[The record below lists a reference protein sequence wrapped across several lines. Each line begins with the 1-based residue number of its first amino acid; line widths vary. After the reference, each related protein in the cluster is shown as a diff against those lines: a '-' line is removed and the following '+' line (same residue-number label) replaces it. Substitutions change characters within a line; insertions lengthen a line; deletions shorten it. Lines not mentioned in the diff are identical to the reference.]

1 VLSAVIFNALIIVAL
16 IPLALRGVR
25 FRPLS
30 ATALLRRNLLVYG
43 LGGIV
48 LPFIGIKLTGLR
60 RGAVA
65 LLVFTVLVG
74 LAYPLGMFGVGQLAF
89 GDRAGGSLV
98 RGANGQVVGSS
109 LIGQAF
115 ATPRYFWGRP
125 SAAGDGHD
133 AGASGAS
140 NLGPTSRKLAD
151 SVQERIDALLAANQG
166 KTATDIPAE
175 LVTASGSGLDPH
187 ISPAAALFQVERV
200 AAARRL
206 DPGRVRELVRQH
218 VQGRDLG
225 FLGEPRVN
233 VLQLNLALDTLS
245 TR

>member
-1 VLSAVIFNALIIVAL
+1 MLID
-16 IPLALRGVR
+16 
-25 FRPLS
+25 
-30 ATALLRRNLLVYG
+30 
-43 LGGIV
+43 
-48 LPFIGIKLTGLR
+48 LR

-65 LLVFTVLVG
+65 LLAFTVLVG
-74 LAYPLGMFGVGQLAF
+74 VAYPLLLFGIGQVAF
-89 GDRAGGSLV
+89 GDRADGSLV
-98 RGANGQVVGSS
+98 RRHGRVVGSS

-115 ATPRYFWGRP
+115 DAPQYFWGRP
-125 SAAGDGHD
+125 SAAGDGYD

-140 NLGPTSRKLAD
+140 NLGPTSRALAGT
-151 SVQERIDALLAANQG
+151 VQERIGLLLRANPG
-166 KTATDIPAE
+166 KTAADVPAE

-187 ISPAAALFQVERV
+187 ISPAAAEFQVERV

-206 DPGRVRELVRQH
+206 DPERVRELVRH
-218 VQGRDLG
+218 HTQGRDLG